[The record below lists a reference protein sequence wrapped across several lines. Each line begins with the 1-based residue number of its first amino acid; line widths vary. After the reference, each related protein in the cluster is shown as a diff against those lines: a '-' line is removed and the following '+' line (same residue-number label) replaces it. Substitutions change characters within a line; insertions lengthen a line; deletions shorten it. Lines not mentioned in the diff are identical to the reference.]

1 MAYPLLR
8 SPIESFA
15 GSIGDFASFIKQE
28 LAMDIGFPLAIIL
41 AGLIYYPLR
50 RWELAKFKR

>member
-1 MAYPLLR
+1 M
-8 SPIESFA
+8 
-15 GSIGDFASFIKQE
+15 GDFASFIKQE
-28 LAMDIGFPLAIIL
+28 LAMDIGSPLAIIL